1 MKTPTTTLVISEP
14 QTAAGKTPRFG
25 DVVVRS
31 LPGAITLA
39 TGIVLFGPAS
49 LVERLG
55 LATLLR
61 ERRDLVGAVCVMALS
76 VLIVAQA
83 LPLGVMTLV
92 RTLRRRIEL
101 RRGIRRLAELSRSEK
116 NLLSLFLSRNRA
128 TLMLDV
134 KSGATQALQRD
145 GIIDRAAELDGTEQE
160 MQGGLAFTLRPWVR
174 DYLRVNV
181 HLVENERTTGS
192 GRVTDIRSRQ
202 TSS

>member
-14 QTAAGKTPRFG
+14 QAAGKAPRFG

-31 LPGAITLA
+31 LPAAITLA

-55 LATLLR
+55 LATLVR

-101 RRGIRRLAELSRSEK
+101 RKGTRRLAELSRSEK
-116 NLLSLFLSRNRA
+116 NLLNLFLSRNRA
-128 TLMLDV
+128 TLMLDP
-134 KSGATQALQRD
+134 KSAATQALQRD
-145 GIIDRAAELDGTEQE
+145 RIIDRAAELDESQE
-160 MQGGLAFTLRPWVR
+160 IDAGLAFTLRPWIR

-181 HLVENERTTGS
+181 HLVENERPTGS

-202 TSS
+202 QSSS

>member
-14 QTAAGKTPRFG
+14 QAAGKASRFG

-31 LPGAITLA
+31 LPAAITLA
-39 TGIVLFGPAS
+39 TGIVLFGPAW

-92 RTLRRRIEL
+92 RKVRRRVEL
-101 RRGIRRLAELSRSEK
+101 RKGVRRLAELSRSEK
-116 NLLSLFLSRNRA
+116 NLLNLFLSRNRA
-128 TLMLDV
+128 TLMLDP
-134 KSGATQALQRD
+134 KSAATQALQRD
-145 GIIDRAAELDGTEQE
+145 RIIDRAAELDESQE
-160 MQGGLAFTLRPWVR
+160 VDAGLAFTLRPWIR
-174 DYLRVNV
+174 EYLRVNV
-181 HLVENERTTGS
+181 HLVENERPTGS